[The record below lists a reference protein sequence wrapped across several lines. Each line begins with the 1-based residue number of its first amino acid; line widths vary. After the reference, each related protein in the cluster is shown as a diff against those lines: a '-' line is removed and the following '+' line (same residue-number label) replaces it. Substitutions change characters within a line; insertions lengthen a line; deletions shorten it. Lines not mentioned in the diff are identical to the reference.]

1 MSQPNQQRHAAAG
14 QVLYDFDFDWR
25 YMVRGLTI
33 DKRRGN
39 VLKLDRHK
47 YVKLAYHG
55 FQKLSREQR
64 LAIYANALVRSLLR
78 MGFER
83 EEKCSFTGKTVST
96 CEVRLPRL
104 RRQCIVL

>member
-1 MSQPNQQRHAAAG
+1 M
-14 QVLYDFDFDWR
+14 LYDFDFDWR
-25 YMVRGLTI
+25 HMVRGLTI

-64 LAIYANALVRSLLR
+64 LATYANALVRSSRTFLL
-78 MGFER
+78 EI
-83 EEKCSFTGKTVST
+83 FTTGIFLYRQG
-96 CEVRLPRL
+96 CEHVLSAVTEAAQAAHHVMAVPRL
-104 RRQCIVL
+104 H

>member
-1 MSQPNQQRHAAAG
+1 MPCSPGSAESRHSCADG
-14 QVLYDFDFDWR
+14 RRQVLYDFDFDWR

-55 FQKLSREQR
+55 FQPLTREQR
-64 LAIYANALVRSLLR
+64 LATYANSLAR
-78 MGFER
+78 A
-83 EEKCSFTGKTVST
+83 ST
-96 CEVRLPRL
+96 APCCHCETCWHIECPP
-104 RRQCIVL
+104 I

>member
-1 MSQPNQQRHAAAG
+1 M
-14 QVLYDFDFDWR
+14 LYDFDFDWR

-55 FQKLSREQR
+55 FQPLTREQR
-64 LAIYANALVRSLLR
+64 LATYANSLAR
-78 MGFER
+78 A
-83 EEKCSFTGKTVST
+83 ST
-96 CEVRLPRL
+96 APCCHCETCWHIECPP
-104 RRQCIVL
+104 I